1 MRMLRKIVLAVF
13 LACSVTLTGQELQN
27 KITGTVLEKGTNQ
40 AIELAGISILNETN
54 RPIAST
60 ASNAR
65 GEFSVL
71 IAPGTYTVK
80 ISFIGYKEIVLPQLA
95 VLGDQQ
101 LATVYLEPDA
111 QLLEAVD
118 VNSEKS
124 TLEYQL
130 DKKVFNVGKD
140 LVSKGGSATDLLNN
154 VPSVSVGANGTVS
167 LRGNSAVRI
176 LINGKPS
183 VLTANNGLEQIPSEN
198 IEKVEVITNPSSK
211 YDSEGTAG
219 IINIVLKKNK
229 NSGFSSSVQ
238 LTTGI
243 PNNHAL
249 GYNGSY
255 KNSKINLFSDL
266 RYRYTTF
273 LGNDSGLRT
282 SGAGN
287 SVSFLDQTVDR
298 ERNYKTLNIY
308 IGGDY
313 YINDWNT
320 LTLSYYHRNNT
331 TNNTIG
337 YTFDY
342 LNANRVP
349 TQIIQAQE
357 HYREPQKSNQIELNY
372 IKNFAD
378 DKKKWTVNLQYDFW
392 NDDEN
397 ERISEQQVFPTATLK
412 TLRSRDIESSKDFL
426 FQTDYTVPTGE
437 KSKIEVGAKGEI
449 RNIDSDYEVVD
460 NEVLIDSLNNVLH
473 YRERIFGAYF
483 QYAGAFKKLQYLAG
497 IRAEHANTGSDD
509 VLDQFNIDKK
519 YTDLFPTL
527 HLTYAFT
534 EDFNLQFSYSR
545 RIQRP
550 GFWQLNAFGGIADR
564 RNITIG
570 NPDLDPMYTNSYE
583 ISTLIKWR
591 SVTINPAVYHQFSTN
606 FFEDQYRT
614 NAEGVLISQQI
625 NSGRE
630 SRIGFELSLNYA
642 PLKWLNLSGELNY
655 YNFEQKGIYRVSD
668 QAFTSRINARVKQ
681 KSWNFQSNFN
691 YRGQQNSGQTFTE
704 AQYWID
710 LGLGKDFWNE
720 KATIT
725 LKADNILDSRV
736 YKGLVTG
743 DGYTSTFSSRS
754 SGTRVYATF
763 TYRFNRKKNEKE
775 RQPD

>member
-1 MRMLRKIVLAVF
+1 MRMLRKIVLAAF

-65 GEFSVL
+65 GEFTVL

-243 PNNHAL
+243 PNNHAI

-287 SVSFLDQTVDR
+287 SVSFLDQTTDR

-342 LNANRVP
+342 LDANRAP

-357 HYREPQKSNQIELNY
+357 RYREPQKSNQIELNY

-460 NEVLIDSLNNVLH
+460 NDVLIDSLNNVLH